1 MSIELIQE
9 YAPVILKGFWITIR
23 LFLWSLVFSTVV
35 GLVLA
40 LMRISPVAV
49 LRWISGGIGW
59 LFRGIPLLLILFY
72 AFFALPEISQSLM
85 FDPFWAA
92 VVGLSIWTAAYQSE
106 AIRSGIIAVDKGQIE
121 ASEALGMTKRHYM
134 GKIIIPQSIRIMIP
148 PFIGNAIN
156 TMKQTSLAAVIT
168 VPEMTLLARQIISED
183 FKVAEPLLT
192 LAFIYL
198 VLTTLLLVV
207 QQGVERIFQLKV

>member
-198 VLTTLLLVV
+198 ALTALLLVV

>member
-1 MSIELIQE
+1 MSIDTIQE
-9 YAPVILKGFWITIR
+9 YLPIILKGFWITVR
-23 LFLWSLVFSTVV
+23 LFLWSLIFSTVA
-35 GLVLA
+35 GFILA
-40 LMRISPVAV
+40 LMRISPVAI
-49 LRWISGGIGW
+49 LRWISGLIGW

-72 AFFALPEISQSLM
+72 AFFALPEISRSLM

-106 AIRSGIIAVDKGQIE
+106 AIRSGIIAVEKGQFE

-134 GKIIIPQSIRIMIP
+134 RRIVIPQSIRIMVP

-183 FKVAEPLLT
+183 FKVAEPLLA

-198 VLTTLLLVV
+198 VLTTLLLMV
-207 QQGVERIFQLKV
+207 QLGLERIFRLKV

>member
-1 MSIELIQE
+1 MSIDTIQE
-9 YAPVILKGFWITIR
+9 YLPIILRGFWITVR
-23 LFLWSLVFSTVV
+23 LFLWSIIFSTA
-35 GLVLA
+35 GGFILA
-40 LMRISPVAV
+40 LMRISPVAI
-49 LRWISGGIGW
+49 LRWISGLIGW
-59 LFRGIPLLLILFY
+59 LFRGVPLLLILFY
-72 AFFALPEISQSLM
+72 AFFALPEISRSLM

-106 AIRSGIIAVDKGQIE
+106 AIRSGIIAVEKGQFE
-121 ASEALGMTKRHYM
+121 ASEALGMTKRYYM
-134 GKIIIPQSIRIMIP
+134 RRIVIPQSIRIMVP

-183 FKVAEPLLT
+183 FKVAEPLLA

-198 VLTTLLLVV
+198 VLTTLLLMV
-207 QQGVERIFQLKV
+207 QQVLERIFRLKV

>member
-23 LFLWSLVFSTVV
+23 LFLWSLIFSTVV

>member
-1 MSIELIQE
+1 MSIDTIQE
-9 YAPVILKGFWITIR
+9 YLPIILKGFWITVR
-23 LFLWSLVFSTVV
+23 LFLWSLIFSTVA
-35 GLVLA
+35 GFILA
-40 LMRISPVAV
+40 LMRISSVAI
-49 LRWISGGIGW
+49 LRWISGLIGW

-72 AFFALPEISQSLM
+72 AFFALPEISRSLM

-106 AIRSGIIAVDKGQIE
+106 AIRSGIIAVEKGQFE

-134 GKIIIPQSIRIMIP
+134 RRIVIPQSIRITVP

-183 FKVAEPLLT
+183 FKVAEPLLA

-198 VLTTLLLVV
+198 VLTTLLLMV
-207 QQGVERIFQLKV
+207 QLGLERIFRLKV

>member
-1 MSIELIQE
+1 MNIELIQE
-9 YAPVILKGFWITIR
+9 YAPVILRGFWITIR

-134 GKIIIPQSIRIMIP
+134 SKIIIPQSIRIMIP

>member
-1 MSIELIQE
+1 MSIDTIQE
-9 YAPVILKGFWITIR
+9 YLPVILKGFWITVR
-23 LFLWSLVFSTVV
+23 LFLWSVIFSTAA
-35 GLVLA
+35 GFILA
-40 LMRISPVAV
+40 LMRLSSVAI
-49 LRWISGGIGW
+49 LRWTSGLIGW
-59 LFRGIPLLLILFY
+59 LFRGVPLLLILFY
-72 AFFALPEISQSLM
+72 AFFALPEISRSLM

-106 AIRSGIIAVDKGQIE
+106 AIRSGIIAVEKGQVE
-121 ASEALGMTKRHYM
+121 ASEALGMTKRYYM
-134 GKIIIPQSIRIMIP
+134 RRIIIPQSIRIMVP

-183 FKVAEPLLT
+183 FKVAEPLLA

-198 VLTTLLLVV
+198 ALTTLLLMV
-207 QQGVERIFQLKV
+207 QLGLERIFRLKV

>member
-1 MSIELIQE
+1 MNIELIQE
-9 YAPVILKGFWITIR
+9 YAPVILRGFWITIR

-106 AIRSGIIAVDKGQIE
+106 AIRSGIIAVDKGQVE

-134 GKIIIPQSIRIMIP
+134 SKIIIPQSIRIMIP

>member
-9 YAPVILKGFWITIR
+9 YVPVILKGFWITIR
-23 LFLWSLVFSTVV
+23 LFLWSLIFSTVV

-49 LRWISGGIGW
+49 LRWVSGGIGW

>member
-1 MSIELIQE
+1 MSIDTIQE
-9 YAPVILKGFWITIR
+9 YLPIILKGFWITVR
-23 LFLWSLVFSTVV
+23 LFLWSLIFSTVA
-35 GLVLA
+35 GFILA
-40 LMRISPVAV
+40 LMRISSVAI
-49 LRWISGGIGW
+49 LRWISGLIGW
-59 LFRGIPLLLILFY
+59 LFRGVPLLLILFY
-72 AFFALPEISQSLM
+72 AFFALPEISRSLM
-85 FDPFWAA
+85 FDPVWAA

-106 AIRSGIIAVDKGQIE
+106 AIRSGIIAVEKGQFE

-134 GKIIIPQSIRIMIP
+134 RWIVIPQSIRITVP

-183 FKVAEPLLT
+183 FKVAEPLLA

-198 VLTTLLLVV
+198 VLTTMLLMV
-207 QQGVERIFQLKV
+207 QLGLERIFRLKV

>member
-1 MSIELIQE
+1 MDLEYVQE
-9 YAPVILKGFWITIR
+9 IIPVILKGFWITIR
-23 LFLWSLVFSTVV
+23 LFLWSLLISTV
-35 GLVLA
+35 GGFVLA
-40 LMRISPVAV
+40 LMRISPIAL
-49 LRWISGGIGW
+49 LRWVSGGIGW

-72 AFFALPEISQSLM
+72 AFFALPEISRTLM

-106 AIRSGIIAVDKGQIE
+106 AIRSGIIAVDRGQIE

-134 GKIIIPQSIRIMIP
+134 RKIVLPQSIRIMVP
-148 PFIGNAIN
+148 PFIGNSIN

-192 LAFIYL
+192 LALIYL
-198 VLTTLLLVV
+198 VLTTVLLMA
-207 QQGVERIFQLKV
+207 QQGLERVFRLKV

>member
-1 MSIELIQE
+1 MSIDTIQE
-9 YAPVILKGFWITIR
+9 YLPIILKGFWITVR
-23 LFLWSLVFSTVV
+23 LFLWSLIFSTV
-35 GLVLA
+35 GGFILA
-40 LMRISPVAV
+40 LMRISPVAI
-49 LRWISGGIGW
+49 LRWISGLIGW
-59 LFRGIPLLLILFY
+59 LFRGVPLLLILFY
-72 AFFALPEISQSLM
+72 AFFALPEISRSLM

-106 AIRSGIIAVDKGQIE
+106 AIRSGIIAVEKGQFE
-121 ASEALGMTKRHYM
+121 ASEALGMTKRYYM
-134 GKIIIPQSIRIMIP
+134 RRIVIPQSIRIMIP

-168 VPEMTLLARQIISED
+168 VPEMTLMARQIISED

-198 VLTTLLLVV
+198 ALTTLLLMA
-207 QQGVERIFQLKV
+207 QQGLERIFRLKV

>member
-9 YAPVILKGFWITIR
+9 YVPVILKGFWITIR
-23 LFLWSLVFSTVV
+23 LFLWSLIFSTVV

-134 GKIIIPQSIRIMIP
+134 EKIIIPQSIRIMIP

>member
-9 YAPVILKGFWITIR
+9 YVPVILRGFWITVR
-23 LFLWSLVFSTVV
+23 LFLWSLVFSTAI
-35 GLVLA
+35 GLALA

-72 AFFALPEISQSLM
+72 AFFALPEIHQSLM

-106 AIRSGIIAVDKGQIE
+106 AIRSGIIAVEKGQIE
-121 ASEALGMTKRHYM
+121 ASEALGMTKRYYM
-134 GKIIIPQSIRIMIP
+134 RRIVIPQSIRIMIP

-198 VLTTLLLVV
+198 ALTTLLLMA
-207 QQGVERIFQLKV
+207 QQGLERIFRLKV

>member
-1 MSIELIQE
+1 MSIDTIQE
-9 YAPVILKGFWITIR
+9 YVPIILKGFWITVR
-23 LFLWSLVFSTVV
+23 LFLWSLIFSTVA
-35 GLVLA
+35 GFILA
-40 LMRISPVAV
+40 LMRISSVAI
-49 LRWISGGIGW
+49 LRWISGLIGW

-72 AFFALPEISQSLM
+72 AFFALPEISRSLM

-106 AIRSGIIAVDKGQIE
+106 AIRSGIIAVEKGQFE

-134 GKIIIPQSIRIMIP
+134 RRIVIPQSIRITVP

-183 FKVAEPLLT
+183 FKVAEPLLA

-198 VLTTLLLVV
+198 VLTTMLLMV
-207 QQGVERIFQLKV
+207 QLGLERIFRLKV

>member
-40 LMRISPVAV
+40 LMRISHVAV

>member
-9 YAPVILKGFWITIR
+9 YVPVILKGFWITIR
-23 LFLWSLVFSTVV
+23 LFLWSLIFSTVV

>member
-1 MSIELIQE
+1 MSIDTIQE
-9 YAPVILKGFWITIR
+9 YLPIILKGFWITVR
-23 LFLWSLVFSTVV
+23 LFLWSLIFSTVA
-35 GLVLA
+35 GFILA
-40 LMRISPVAV
+40 LMRISSVAI
-49 LRWISGGIGW
+49 LRWISGLIGW
-59 LFRGIPLLLILFY
+59 LFRGVPLLLILFY
-72 AFFALPEISQSLM
+72 ASFALPEISRSLM

-106 AIRSGIIAVDKGQIE
+106 AIRSGIIAVEKGQFE

-134 GKIIIPQSIRIMIP
+134 RRIVIPQSIRITVP

-183 FKVAEPLLT
+183 FKVAEPLLA

-198 VLTTLLLVV
+198 VLTTMLLMV
-207 QQGVERIFQLKV
+207 QLGLERIFRLKV

>member
-72 AFFALPEISQSLM
+72 AFFALPEIHQSLM

>member
-1 MSIELIQE
+1 MDLEYVQE
-9 YAPVILKGFWITIR
+9 IIPVILKGFWITIR
-23 LFLWSLVFSTVV
+23 LFLWSLLISTV
-35 GLVLA
+35 GGFVLA
-40 LMRISPVAV
+40 LMRVSPIAL
-49 LRWISGGIGW
+49 LRWVSGGIGW

-72 AFFALPEISQSLM
+72 AFFALPEISRTLM

-106 AIRSGIIAVDKGQIE
+106 AIRSGIIAVDRGQIE

-134 GKIIIPQSIRIMIP
+134 RKIVLPQSIRIMVP
-148 PFIGNAIN
+148 PFIGNSIN

-192 LAFIYL
+192 LALIYL
-198 VLTTLLLVV
+198 VLTTVLLMA
-207 QQGVERIFQLKV
+207 QQGLERVFRLKV

>member
-9 YAPVILKGFWITIR
+9 YVPVILKGFWITIR

-106 AIRSGIIAVDKGQIE
+106 AIRSGIIAVDKGQVE

-148 PFIGNAIN
+148 PFIGNTIN

>member
-9 YAPVILKGFWITIR
+9 YAPVILRGFWITIR
-23 LFLWSLVFSTVV
+23 LFLWSLIFSTVV

-106 AIRSGIIAVDKGQIE
+106 AIRSGIIAVDKGQVE

-134 GKIIIPQSIRIMIP
+134 RKIIIPQSIRIMIP

>member
-1 MSIELIQE
+1 MSIEIIQE
-9 YAPVILKGFWITIR
+9 YVPVILKGFWITIR
-23 LFLWSLVFSTVV
+23 LFLWSLIFSTVV

-40 LMRISPVAV
+40 LMRISPVTV

-72 AFFALPEISQSLM
+72 AFFALPEIHQSLM

>member
-23 LFLWSLVFSTVV
+23 LFLWSLIFSTVV

-40 LMRISPVAV
+40 LMRISPVTV

-72 AFFALPEISQSLM
+72 AFFALPEIHQSLM

-207 QQGVERIFQLKV
+207 QQGVERIFRLKV

>member
-23 LFLWSLVFSTVV
+23 LFLWSLIFSTVV

-40 LMRISPVAV
+40 LMRISPVTV

-156 TMKQTSLAAVIT
+156 TMKQTFLAAVIT

-198 VLTTLLLVV
+198 ALTTLLLMA
-207 QQGVERIFQLKV
+207 QQGLERIFRLKV

>member
-1 MSIELIQE
+1 MSIDTIQE
-9 YAPVILKGFWITIR
+9 YVPIILKGFWITVR
-23 LFLWSLVFSTVV
+23 LFLWSLIFSTVA
-35 GLVLA
+35 GFILA
-40 LMRISPVAV
+40 LMRISSVAI
-49 LRWISGGIGW
+49 LRWISGLIGW
-59 LFRGIPLLLILFY
+59 LFRGVPLLLILFY
-72 AFFALPEISQSLM
+72 AFFALPEISRSLM

-106 AIRSGIIAVDKGQIE
+106 AIRSGIIAVEKGQFE

-134 GKIIIPQSIRIMIP
+134 RRIVIPQSIRITVP

-183 FKVAEPLLT
+183 FKVAEPLLA

-198 VLTTLLLVV
+198 VLTTMLLMV
-207 QQGVERIFQLKV
+207 QLGLERIFRLKV

>member
-1 MSIELIQE
+1 MDLEYVQE
-9 YAPVILKGFWITIR
+9 IIPVILKGFWITIR
-23 LFLWSLVFSTVV
+23 LFLWSLLISTV
-35 GLVLA
+35 GGFVLA
-40 LMRISPVAV
+40 LMRISPIAL
-49 LRWISGGIGW
+49 LRWVSGGIGW

-72 AFFALPEISQSLM
+72 AFFALPEISKTLM

-106 AIRSGIIAVDKGQIE
+106 AIRSGIIAVDRGQIE

-134 GKIIIPQSIRIMIP
+134 RKIVLPQSIRIMVP
-148 PFIGNAIN
+148 PFIGNSIN

-192 LAFIYL
+192 LALIYL
-198 VLTTLLLVV
+198 VLTTVLLMA
-207 QQGVERIFQLKV
+207 QQGLERVFRLKV

>member
-1 MSIELIQE
+1 
-9 YAPVILKGFWITIR
+9 
-23 LFLWSLVFSTVV
+23 
-35 GLVLA
+35 
-40 LMRISPVAV
+40 
-49 LRWISGGIGW
+49 
-59 LFRGIPLLLILFY
+59 
-72 AFFALPEISQSLM
+72 
-85 FDPFWAA
+85 
-92 VVGLSIWTAAYQSE
+92 
-106 AIRSGIIAVDKGQIE
+106 
-121 ASEALGMTKRHYM
+121 M

>member
-1 MSIELIQE
+1 MSIDTIQE
-9 YAPVILKGFWITIR
+9 YVPIILKGFWITVR
-23 LFLWSLVFSTVV
+23 LFLWSLIFSTVA
-35 GLVLA
+35 GFILA
-40 LMRISPVAV
+40 LMRISSVAI
-49 LRWISGGIGW
+49 LRWVSGLIGW

-72 AFFALPEISQSLM
+72 AFFALPEISRSLM

-106 AIRSGIIAVDKGQIE
+106 AIRSGIIAVERGQFE
-121 ASEALGMTKRHYM
+121 ASEALGMTKWHYM
-134 GKIIIPQSIRIMIP
+134 RRIVIPQSIRITVP

-183 FKVAEPLLT
+183 FKVAEPLLA

-198 VLTTLLLVV
+198 FLTTLLLMV
-207 QQGVERIFQLKV
+207 QLGLERIFRLKV

>member
-1 MSIELIQE
+1 MDLEYVQE
-9 YAPVILKGFWITIR
+9 IIPVILKGFWITIR
-23 LFLWSLVFSTVV
+23 LFLWSLLISTV
-35 GLVLA
+35 GGFVLA
-40 LMRISPVAV
+40 LMRISPIAL
-49 LRWISGGIGW
+49 LRWVSGGIGW

-72 AFFALPEISQSLM
+72 AFFALPEISRTLM

-106 AIRSGIIAVDKGQIE
+106 AIRSGIIAVDRGQIE

-134 GKIIIPQSIRIMIP
+134 RKIVLPQSIRIMVP
-148 PFIGNAIN
+148 PFIGNSIN

-192 LAFIYL
+192 LALIYL
-198 VLTTLLLVV
+198 VLTTMLLMA
-207 QQGVERIFQLKV
+207 QQGLERVFRLKV

>member
-1 MSIELIQE
+1 MSIDTIQE
-9 YAPVILKGFWITIR
+9 YLPIILKGFWITVR
-23 LFLWSLVFSTVV
+23 LFLWSIIFSTA
-35 GLVLA
+35 GGFILA
-40 LMRISPVAV
+40 LMRISPVAI
-49 LRWISGGIGW
+49 LRWTSGLIGW
-59 LFRGIPLLLILFY
+59 LFRGVPLLLILFY
-72 AFFALPEISQSLM
+72 AFFALPEISRSLM

-106 AIRSGIIAVDKGQIE
+106 AIRSGIIAVEKGQVE
-121 ASEALGMTKRHYM
+121 ASEALGMTKRYYM
-134 GKIIIPQSIRIMIP
+134 RRIVIPQSIRIMVP

-183 FKVAEPLLT
+183 FKVAEPLLA

-198 VLTTLLLVV
+198 VLTTLLLMV
-207 QQGVERIFQLKV
+207 QLGLERIFRLKV

>member
-1 MSIELIQE
+1 MSIDTIQE
-9 YAPVILKGFWITIR
+9 YLPIILRGFWITVR
-23 LFLWSLVFSTVV
+23 LFLWSIIFSTA
-35 GLVLA
+35 GGFILA
-40 LMRISPVAV
+40 LMRISPVAI
-49 LRWISGGIGW
+49 LRWTSGLIGW
-59 LFRGIPLLLILFY
+59 LFRGVPLLLILFY
-72 AFFALPEISQSLM
+72 AFFALPEISRSLM

-106 AIRSGIIAVDKGQIE
+106 AIRSGIIAVEKGQVE
-121 ASEALGMTKRHYM
+121 ASEALGMTKRYYM
-134 GKIIIPQSIRIMIP
+134 RRIVIPQSIRIMVP

-183 FKVAEPLLT
+183 FKVAEPLLA

-198 VLTTLLLVV
+198 VLTTLLLMV
-207 QQGVERIFQLKV
+207 QLGLERIFRLKV

>member
-72 AFFALPEISQSLM
+72 AFFALPEIHQSLM

-106 AIRSGIIAVDKGQIE
+106 AIRSGIIAVEKGQVE
-121 ASEALGMTKRHYM
+121 ASEALGMTKRYYM
-134 GKIIIPQSIRIMIP
+134 RRIVIPQSIRIMIP

-198 VLTTLLLVV
+198 ALTTLLLMA
-207 QQGVERIFQLKV
+207 QQGLERIFRLRV

>member
-1 MSIELIQE
+1 MSIDTIQE
-9 YAPVILKGFWITIR
+9 YLPIILKGFWITVR
-23 LFLWSLVFSTVV
+23 LFLWSVIFSTA
-35 GLVLA
+35 GGFILA
-40 LMRISPVAV
+40 LMRLSSVAI
-49 LRWISGGIGW
+49 LRWTSGLIGW
-59 LFRGIPLLLILFY
+59 LFRGVPLLLILFY
-72 AFFALPEISQSLM
+72 AFFALPEISRSLM

-106 AIRSGIIAVDKGQIE
+106 AIRSGIIAVEKGQVE
-121 ASEALGMTKRHYM
+121 ASEALGMTKRYYM
-134 GKIIIPQSIRIMIP
+134 RRIVIPQSIRIMVP

-183 FKVAEPLLT
+183 FKVAEPLLA

-198 VLTTLLLVV
+198 VLTTMLLMV
-207 QQGVERIFQLKV
+207 QLGLERIFRLKV

>member
-40 LMRISPVAV
+40 LMRISPVTV

-72 AFFALPEISQSLM
+72 AFFALPEIHQSLM

-106 AIRSGIIAVDKGQIE
+106 AIRSGIIAVDNGQVE
-121 ASEALGMTKRHYM
+121 ASEALGMTKWHYM
-134 GKIIIPQSIRIMIP
+134 RKIILPQSIRIMIP

>member
-23 LFLWSLVFSTVV
+23 LFLWSLIFSTVV

-198 VLTTLLLVV
+198 VLTTLLLVI